1 MQRINPRFILLLFSL
16 NIIQISYAQNTVRP
30 KIGLTL
36 SGGGAK
42 GLAHIGILQAI
53 DSAGLKID
61 YITGTSMGSIM
72 GGLYAAGYS
81 GDSIE
86 AISRDIDW
94 ELVFSTSPSLDNI
107 SIEEKPEYDNYLL
120 EIPRENG
127 KFKIGKGIIEGQELW
142 LKFSDVLEPV
152 YNITDFSKLSI
163 PFKCIGTD
171 LSTGN
176 AVEMDHGNL
185 VTALRAS
192 MAIPSVFT
200 PVKYDGKTLV
210 DGGVV
215 NNFPVLNVKNMG
227 ADYVIGVNV
236 SGPLHNADSLATALD
251 ILLQIGFFKDA
262 AGFQMHRAKCDL
274 YITPDLKTYSTGS
287 FGFADSIIDL
297 GIKTGREYYP
307 YFKKL
312 ADSLNAIYPS
322 TFVKDRIP
330 KNKKISITKFSIE
343 GLNNTSEAFFFGL
356 LNLEPGRAYSH
367 KEMSTAIRRVYG
379 SRYYK
384 IINYDFIPID
394 SVNTEMH
401 FRVQEFPL
409 SSFKFAINYT
419 NFTKIGLKLNLTSR
433 DLLFKESRAMATFE
447 LSENPRGYAEYYR
460 FLSKHRNLRLNLSA
474 YGESVDFPVYQ
485 NYRLYETLRS
495 GYLSMKLAL
504 EYNLNISS
512 YLGIGQ
518 ERIYSAINTLE
529 SPELVYDGNNNYW
542 YSNIS
547 YILNTL
553 NKKFFATSGWKVKA
567 EAGYVYSQDPDFEIR
582 YQGES
587 LSSSHFNFNYDAY
600 FKLYFDGSHLYEIN
614 PRLAFKQ
621 RITGGLIP
629 QNNNTYIANQFLVGG
644 VNELIRNQIP
654 FMGLDE
660 SELKTESTVVLQ
672 LALQYNIFKKSFLT
686 ATVNGAGISND
697 YVNQTSD
704 DYISGYGLTFGYDS
718 PIGPIELTGMYCDQD
733 GMVRTNIRLGYIF

>member
-1 MQRINPRFILLLFSL
+1 
-16 NIIQISYAQNTVRP
+16 
-30 KIGLTL
+30 
-36 SGGGAK
+36 
-42 GLAHIGILQAI
+42 
-53 DSAGLKID
+53 
-61 YITGTSMGSIM
+61 
-72 GGLYAAGYS
+72 
-81 GDSIE
+81 
-86 AISRDIDW
+86 
-94 ELVFSTSPSLDNI
+94 
-107 SIEEKPEYDNYLL
+107 
-120 EIPRENG
+120 
-127 KFKIGKGIIEGQELW
+127 
-142 LKFSDVLEPV
+142 
-152 YNITDFSKLSI
+152 
-163 PFKCIGTD
+163 
-171 LSTGN
+171 
-176 AVEMDHGNL
+176 
-185 VTALRAS
+185 
-192 MAIPSVFT
+192 
-200 PVKYDGKTLV
+200 
-210 DGGVV
+210 
-215 NNFPVLNVKNMG
+215 
-227 ADYVIGVNV
+227 
-236 SGPLHNADSLATALD
+236 
-251 ILLQIGFFKDA
+251 
-262 AGFQMHRAKCDL
+262 
-274 YITPDLKTYSTGS
+274 
-287 FGFADSIIDL
+287 
-297 GIKTGREYYP
+297 
-307 YFKKL
+307 
-312 ADSLNAIYPS
+312 
-322 TFVKDRIP
+322 
-330 KNKKISITKFSIE
+330 
-343 GLNNTSEAFFFGL
+343 
-356 LNLEPGRAYSH
+356 
-367 KEMSTAIRRVYG
+367 
-379 SRYYK
+379 
-384 IINYDFIPID
+384 
-394 SVNTEMH
+394 
-401 FRVQEFPL
+401 
-409 SSFKFAINYT
+409 
-419 NFTKIGLKLNLTSR
+419 
-433 DLLFKESRAMATFE
+433 MATFE

-518 ERIYSAINTLE
+518 ERIYSTINTLE